1 MFAEI
6 DCSYLLAIPVILRG
20 IFKVSFQENKFFLSP
35 KKFKKWYITFCFL
48 RFIFEWLKKNAL
60 QNFMK
65 YKFRDKK

>member
-35 KKFKKWYITFCFL
+35 KKFKK
-48 RFIFEWLKKNAL
+48 
-60 QNFMK
+60 
-65 YKFRDKK
+65 